1 MKKDYAKL
9 IIPTVYVV
17 VISIMIIS
25 TIMILN
31 GINNFLN
38 EKTDYNYT
46 LDNVFE
52 GDLLP
57 VVGNGT
63 NNNEI
68 IRPYVSSS
76 VTIGKYFYDFESD
89 SKEQEG
95 SLVYYENTYMQNS
108 GVDYIDKEAFD
119 VVSVLDGEVVSME
132 ENDIFGNIVTVKHND
147 NLMTIYSN
155 INDVNVSV
163 GYKVSQGEIIGV
175 SGSSKLDTD
184 FVNTL
189 HFEVYYK
196 GEVIDPENL
205 YTLSI
210 EDFR

>member
-1 MKKDYAKL
+1 MKSSNAKKI
-9 IIPTVYVV
+9 IIPSIYVFSVTLVIASILIV
-17 VISIMIIS
+17 VISINKFL
-25 TIMILN
+25 TIPD
-31 GINNFLN
+31 
-38 EKTDYNYT
+38 DYNYSV
-46 LDNVFE
+46 NESFE
-52 GDLLP
+52 TTVP
-57 VVGNGT
+57 VVDVEDT
-63 NNNEI
+63 NDI
-68 IRPYVSSS
+68 IRPYLSENVE
-76 VTIGKYFYDFESD
+76 IGKYFYDFESD